1 MTQHQ
6 QVDDDG
12 WTRFQILTPK
22 GFQYTPMIVWLKDNS
37 GKEGSDWIM
46 LYLFE
51 WDDELDKNVDKLK
64 VWIRDGTV
72 AMLFKLAFIDHIAA

>member
-1 MTQHQ
+1 
-6 QVDDDG
+6 
-12 WTRFQILTPK
+12 
-22 GFQYTPMIVWLKDNS
+22 
-37 GKEGSDWIM
+37 M